1 MINPNDTIK
10 AIDSIDNAVKSSK
23 AAVID
28 QLEKLGKK
36 CDVMQEYGVPTG
48 SADETINTFIENR
61 EEILTNLRG
70 ENNG

>member
-10 AIDSIDNAVKSSK
+10 AIDSIDSAVKSSK

-48 SADETINTFIENR
+48 SEDETINTFIENR

>member
-10 AIDSIDNAVKSSK
+10 AIDNINNAVTSSK

-48 SADETINTFIENR
+48 SEDEVINNFIEHR
-61 EEILTNLRG
+61 SEIMPNLRG